1 MLFAN
6 FKEHSI
12 QGRKQKLE
20 HYLNQAAAL
29 VPHLLELPLARDF
42 FEVNSRQSA
51 APVRAHRRS
60 QSIFIAEFL
69 KKLNGAALKV
79 REVVEEFEEIFFAS
93 APELSQSDVS
103 LLFLGEGS
111 LKGLLYFCGSSIDPI
126 DNVLCLKLFSKLL
139 SPKDNTASTDKCTS
153 TFLAIAPE
161 AIKSMNLQLAMQSQQ
176 SIACSI
182 LYKYVMGN
190 AQGVMSGKEIVK
202 DAKALEEYE
211 KWLTMNSLKEP
222 PKVELDNTFKQ
233 LMKKSM
239 EKVKLT
245 RDLVE
250 SSNLSALND
259 MKELMEQFDSYS
271 GWKLAE
277 TNEIIDAYTKGQ
289 KMFRVT
295 LRISSSDIKAVTR
308 YFYELEKREMWDP
321 LHYMTLKK
329 TGEYQSIVQLLYDL
343 PTNKHKHIEYIQ
355 LRNLGRSE
363 DRNSVLIVV
372 RSLLLP
378 ESSVQSIRRTHV
390 NASVCRLTAREK
402 CVECQ
407 MLWKVEEGIEG
418 LAEYSMWRAKKMDAN
433 VKLLN
438 QFLLQEAIVPM

>member
-6 FKEHSI
+6 FKDHSI
-12 QGRKQKLE
+12 QGRRQKLE

-29 VPHLLELPLARDF
+29 VPHLLQLPLAGDF
-42 FEVNSRQSA
+42 FEANSRQSA
-51 APVRAHRRS
+51 VPAKAHRRS

-69 KKLNGAALKV
+69 KKLNGDGLKV

-103 LLFLGEGS
+103 LLLLGEGN
-111 LKGLLYFCGSSIDPI
+111 LKGLLHFCGSSIDPA
-126 DNVLCLKLFSKLL
+126 DNALCLELFSKLL
-139 SPKDNTASTDKCTS
+139 SPEDNTASADKCTN
-153 TFLAIAPE
+153 TFLAIAPD
-161 AIKSMNLQLAMQSQQ
+161 AVKSMNLQLAVQSQQ
-176 SIACSI
+176 SAACGI

-190 AQGVMSGKEIVK
+190 AQGVTSGREIVG

-211 KWLTMNSLKEP
+211 KWLARNSLKEP
-222 PKVELDNTFKQ
+222 PQAELDNTLKQ

-277 TNEIIDAYTKGQ
+277 TSEIIDAYNKGQ

-295 LRISSSDIKAVTR
+295 LRISSSDIKAVTK
-308 YFYELEKREMWDP
+308 YFYELEKREMWDS
-321 LHYMTLKK
+321 LHYTILKR
-329 TGEYQSIVQLLYDL
+329 TGEYQTIAQLLYDL
-343 PTNKHKHIEYIQ
+343 PTAKHKQIEYIQ
-355 LRNLGRSE
+355 LWNLGRSE
-363 DRNSVLIVV
+363 DRKSVLIIV

-378 ESSVQSIRRTHV
+378 ESPVQSVRRTRV
-390 NASVCRLTAREK
+390 NASVCRLTARGK
-402 CVECQ
+402 SVECQ
-407 MLWKVEEGIEG
+407 VLWKVEEGVES
-418 LAEYSMWRAKKMDAN
+418 LAEYSLWRTKRMEAN

-438 QFLLQEAIVPM
+438 QYLQQEAIVPM